1 MKDSPVSLSYLLSA
15 ERELQFSNRKT
26 TIARTKMSEPDRS
39 KDYYAILGAAE
50 DASRS
55 ELDRLYRRKAVEHHP
70 DRGGCE
76 EEMKN
81 LNEAYRVL
89 KDEGTRRAYDD
100 ERGRARFVQAEF
112 AERAVPPRAAPP
124 AQLDA
129 ITHQV
134 LASIVFILLGL
145 VLLFVVRFQ
154 YVLFL
159 WPLALLAAF
168 MVLVGIV
175 QAHGVMGAVRSRLK
189 ATHPARRFV
198 LVQEAVFWSVVC
210 GGVYGVYLLL
220 TAV

>member
-1 MKDSPVSLSYLLSA
+1 
-15 ERELQFSNRKT
+15 
-26 TIARTKMSEPDRS
+26 MSEPDRS
-39 KDYYAILGAAE
+39 KDYYAILGAEE
-50 DASRS
+50 DASRL
-55 ELDRLYRRKAVEHHP
+55 EIDRLYRRKAVEHHP

-89 KDEGTRRAYDD
+89 KDEGLRRAYDD
-100 ERGRARFVQAEF
+100 ERQRVRHVRTEF
-112 AERAVPPRAAPP
+112 AERDVPPRTTPP
-124 AQLDA
+124 AQIDA
-129 ITHQV
+129 ITHQI
-134 LASIVFILLGL
+134 LAAIVFIVLGL

-159 WPLALLAAF
+159 WPLALLAVF

-198 LVQEAVFWSVVC
+198 PLQEAVFWSLVC
-210 GGVYGVYLLL
+210 GGGYGVYLLL

>member
-1 MKDSPVSLSYLLSA
+1 
-15 ERELQFSNRKT
+15 
-26 TIARTKMSEPDRS
+26 MSESDRS
-39 KDYYAILGAAE
+39 KDYYSILGAAE

-76 EEMKN
+76 EEMKT
-81 LNEAYRVL
+81 LNEAYGVL
-89 KDEGTRRAYDD
+89 KDEGLRRTYD
-100 ERGRARFVQAEF
+100 
-112 AERAVPPRAAPP
+112 AERQQARLVQDEVEPP
-124 AQLDA
+124 ARPLSASPHAKLDA

-134 LASIVFILLGL
+134 LAAIVFIALGL
-145 VLLFVVRFQ
+145 VLLFIVRFQ

-159 WPLALLAAF
+159 WPLALLAVF

-175 QAHGVMGAVRSRLK
+175 QAHGAMRALRGQFKITNTARSL
-189 ATHPARRFV
+189 V
-198 LVQEAVFWSVVC
+198 LVQEALFWSLVG

>member
-1 MKDSPVSLSYLLSA
+1 
-15 ERELQFSNRKT
+15 
-26 TIARTKMSEPDRS
+26 MSEPDRS
-39 KDYYAILGAAE
+39 KDYYAILGAEE

-76 EEMKN
+76 EEMKT

-89 KDEGTRRAYDD
+89 RDEGLRRTYD
-100 ERGRARFVQAEF
+100 
-112 AERAVPPRAAPP
+112 AERQARP
-124 AQLDA
+124 AQEEVEEQVRPAYASPHAKLDA

-134 LASIVFILLGL
+134 LAAIVFIVLGL
-145 VLLFVVRFQ
+145 VLLFIVRFQ

-159 WPLALLAAF
+159 WPLALLAVF

-175 QAHGVMGAVRSRLK
+175 QAHGAMRALRGQLKFTSVARSL
-189 ATHPARRFV
+189 A
-198 LVQEAVFWSVVC
+198 LVQEALFWSLVG

>member
-1 MKDSPVSLSYLLSA
+1 
-15 ERELQFSNRKT
+15 
-26 TIARTKMSEPDRS
+26 MSEPDRS
-39 KDYYAILGAAE
+39 KNYYEILGAEE
-50 DASRS
+50 DASRG
-55 ELDRLYRRKAVEHHP
+55 EIDRLYRRKAVEHHP

-89 KDEGTRRAYDD
+89 KDEGMRRTYDD
-100 ERGRARFVQAEF
+100 ERQRARFVRTEF
-112 AERAVPPRAAPP
+112 AERDVTPRAQPP

-134 LASIVFILLGL
+134 LASIIFIMLGL

-159 WPLALLAAF
+159 WPLALLAVF
-168 MVLVGIV
+168 MVLVGVV
-175 QAHGVMGAVRSRLK
+175 QAHGVMSAVRSRLR

-198 LVQEAVFWSVVC
+198 VVQEAVFWSVVC